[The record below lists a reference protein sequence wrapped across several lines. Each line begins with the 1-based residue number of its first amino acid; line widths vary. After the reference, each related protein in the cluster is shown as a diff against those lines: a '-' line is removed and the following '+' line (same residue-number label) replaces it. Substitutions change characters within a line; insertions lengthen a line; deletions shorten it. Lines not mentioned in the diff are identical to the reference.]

1 MNNEV
6 PLVYTSKGNLPAS
19 ALAYDVRWEETEEYV
34 KCIET
39 YTLADEVV
47 RQSAHVLSRQ
57 PTSVGATI
65 NPF

>member
-1 MNNEV
+1 MNTEV

-19 ALAYDVRWEETEEYV
+19 ELSYEVIWEQTAEYV

-39 YTLADEVV
+39 YTLENEIV

-57 PTSVGATI
+57 PTLVCAQI